1 MQSATD
7 DERFDGL
14 YLNVA
19 QTTRGIEPLLDTVF
33 SFLRR
38 KTDFFAGPPGSA
50 SPGEGSAAAV
60 AKVNEVLQKHARI
73 YEEGRRKQ
81 MEKKE
86 KETKK
91 TKKGVKAKAKAK
103 VPKKREEE
111 EEKAEEG
118 GVIELGADGRFDAS
132 SADDARAAA
141 AAEDAKPKVAATSKS
156 SPPKAKEDT
165 TAADASADATPKN
178 NGGDNDGGDNDEDQ
192 KEEDGPPP
200 PMGNGGTVPGKY
212 VWTQT
217 LQEVTVVVPLHQPT
231 RGRDLDV
238 TISKKHLRVGLKA
251 DVTKAKSSS
260 SAGDEGGGDDG
271 YIVNAPLT
279 KAVIVDD
286 SFWTVEDGTRLVVN
300 LQKLNQMEWWSGV
313 CDGDAAI
320 DITAIQPENSNL
332 GDLDGETRQTVEK
345 MMFDQRQKALG
356 LPTAD
361 EQKKLDILGQ
371 FQKQHPEMDFSNAK
385 IT

>member
-1 MQSATD
+1 MQFTD

-38 KTDFFAGPPGSA
+38 KTDFFEGPPGSA
-50 SPGEGSAAAV
+50 SGEGSAAAV
-60 AKVNEVLQKHARI
+60 AKVHEVLDKHVRI
-73 YEEGRRKQ
+73 YEEGRRRQ
-81 MEKKE
+81 AEKKREKAAAAAAKKAKAEKE
-86 KETKK
+86 KE
-91 TKKGVKAKAKAK
+91 KAKA
-103 VPKKREEE
+103 
-111 EEKAEEG
+111 AEG
-118 GVIELGADGRFDAS
+118 DDDVIELGADGFDAS
-132 SADDARAAA
+132 AADA
-141 AAEDAKPKVAATSKS
+141 AAEGDAKPKAAAPAPAAADEKP

-165 TAADASADATPKN
+165 STAAADTTAAATPKN
-178 NGGDNDGGDNDEDQ
+178 DDDGDQ
-192 KEEDGPPP
+192 TEEDGGAAPV
-200 PMGNGGTVPGKY
+200 GNGGTVPGKY

-217 LQEVTVVVPLHQPT
+217 LQEVNVVVPLHRPT

-238 TISKKHLRVGLKA
+238 VISKNHLKVGLKA
-251 DVTKAKSSS
+251 DVAK
-260 SAGDEGGGDDG
+260 EG
-271 YIVNAPLT
+271 YIVDAPLT

-286 SFWTVEDGTRLVVN
+286 SFWTVEDGTRLVIN

-313 CDGDAAI
+313 CDGDDPI
-320 DITAIQPENSNL
+320 DITKIQPENSNL

-361 EQKKLDILGQ
+361 EQKKLDIIEQ
-371 FQKQHPEMDFSNAK
+371 FQKQHPDMDFSNAK

>member
-1 MQSATD
+1 MQFTD

-38 KTDFFAGPPGSA
+38 KTDFFEGPPGSA
-50 SPGEGSAAAV
+50 PNEGSAAAV
-60 AKVNEVLQKHARI
+60 AKVNEVLDKHVRI
-73 YEEGRRKQ
+73 YEEGRRREA
-81 MEKKE
+81 EKKE
-86 KETKK
+86 KAAAKK
-91 TKKGVKAKAKAK
+91 EKAAAKKEKVKAK
-103 VPKKREEE
+103 
-111 EEKAEEG
+111 EG
-118 GVIELGADGRFDAS
+118 DDGVIELGADGFDAS
-132 SADDARAAA
+132 TADAAA
-141 AAEDAKPKVAATSKS
+141 EEDAKPEAAAPAPAPAPAAADEKP

-165 TAADASADATPKN
+165 GTAAADATAVAAPKN
-178 NGGDNDGGDNDEDQ
+178 NDDDDDQ
-192 KEEDGPPP
+192 AEEDGGPPP
-200 PMGNGGTVPGKY
+200 VGNGGTVPGKY

-217 LQEVTVVVPLHQPT
+217 LQEVNVVVPLHRPT

-238 TISKKHLRVGLKA
+238 VISKNHLKVGLKA
-251 DVTKAKSSS
+251 DVAKAGKSSS
-260 SAGDEGGGDDG
+260 GDG
-271 YIVNAPLT
+271 YIVDAPLT

-286 SFWTVEDGTRLVVN
+286 SFWTVEDGTRLVIN

-313 CDGDAAI
+313 CDGDDPI
-320 DITAIQPENSNL
+320 DITKIQPENSNL
-332 GDLDGETRQTVEK
+332 TDLDGETRQTVEK

-361 EQKKLDILGQ
+361 EQKKLDIIGQ

>member
-1 MQSATD
+1 MQFTD

-38 KTDFFAGPPGSA
+38 KTDFFEGPPGSA
-50 SPGEGSAAAV
+50 PNEGSAAAV
-60 AKVNEVLQKHARI
+60 AKVHEVLDKHVRI
-73 YEEGRRKQ
+73 YEEGRRREAEKKR
-81 MEKKE
+81 EKKE
-86 KETKK
+86 KG
-91 TKKGVKAKAKAK
+91 KGAAK
-103 VPKKREEE
+103 
-111 EEKAEEG
+111 EG
-118 GVIELGADGRFDAS
+118 DDVIELGADGFDAS
-132 SADDARAAA
+132 AADAAA
-141 AAEDAKPKVAATSKS
+141 EEDAKPKAAATGTAAADEKP
-156 SPPKAKEDT
+156 SPPDAKEDT
-165 TAADASADATPKN
+165 AAADATAVATPKN
-178 NGGDNDGGDNDEDQ
+178 DVDDDQ
-192 KEEDGPPP
+192 AEEDGGSAPV
-200 PMGNGGTVPGKY
+200 GNGGTVPGKY

-217 LQEVTVVVPLHQPT
+217 LQEVNVVVPLHRPT

-238 TISKKHLRVGLKA
+238 VISKSHLKVGLRA
-251 DVTKAKSSS
+251 DVAK
-260 SAGDEGGGDDG
+260 EGYLVD
-271 YIVNAPLT
+271 APLT

-286 SFWTVEDGTRLVVN
+286 SFWTVEDGTRLVIN

-313 CDGDAAI
+313 CDGDDPI
-320 DITAIQPENSNL
+320 DITKIQPENSQL

-361 EQKKLDILGQ
+361 EQKKLDIIEQ

>member
-1 MQSATD
+1 MTTD

-19 QTTRGIEPLLDTVF
+19 QTTRGIEPMLDSVF

-38 KTDFFAGPPGSA
+38 KTDFFAGPPGSH
-50 SPGEGSAAAV
+50 PDEGSARAV
-60 AKVNEVLQKHARI
+60 AKVQEVLDKHVRI
-73 YEEGRRKQ
+73 YEEGRRRQ
-81 MEKKE
+81 LEKKE
-86 KETKK
+86 KAAAAAAAAKEKK
-91 TKKGVKAKAKAK
+91 KAKAKADADAAE
-103 VPKKREEE
+103 KKKDNEEE
-111 EEKAEEG
+111 D
-118 GVIELGADGRFDAS
+118 VIEIGADGFDAS
-132 SADDARAAA
+132 AADDASKPKAAAAPAAPAAA
-141 AAEDAKPKVAATSKS
+141 AAEKKPKTKAKDDTAAT
-156 SPPKAKEDT
+156 AAA
-165 TAADASADATPKN
+165 TAADATSKTN
-178 NGGDNDGGDNDEDQ
+178 DNEK
-192 KEEDGPPP
+192 KEEDEEDVPPP
-200 PMGNGGTVPGKY
+200 VGNGGTVPGKY

-217 LQEVTVVVPLHQPT
+217 LQEVNVVVPLHQPT

-238 TISKKHLRVGLKA
+238 VISKNHLKVGLKA
-251 DVTKAKSSS
+251 DVAKAKSSDG
-260 SAGDEGGGDDG
+260 AGGDG

-286 SFWTVEDGTRLVVN
+286 SFWTVEDGTRLVIN

-313 CDGDAAI
+313 CDGDDAI
-320 DITAIQPENSNL
+320 DITKIQPENSNL
-332 GDLDGETRQTVEK
+332 SDLDGETRQTVEK

-361 EQKKLDILGQ
+361 EQKKLDIIEQ